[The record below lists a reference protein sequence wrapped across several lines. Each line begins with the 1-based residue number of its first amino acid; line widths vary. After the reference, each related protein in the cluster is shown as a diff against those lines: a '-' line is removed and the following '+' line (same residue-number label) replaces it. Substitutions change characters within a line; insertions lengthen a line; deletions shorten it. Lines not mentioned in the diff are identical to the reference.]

1 MYILQMHY
9 DVTLDFNGTNTI
21 SITSGARTAS
31 TSITQQ
37 CNGHKKNDKRTNTYL
52 QHTTQKTKA

>member
-1 MYILQMHY
+1 MHY

-31 TSITQQ
+31 TS
-37 CNGHKKNDKRTNTYL
+37 RTPESTPVFYGVCAAQAL
-52 QHTTQKTKA
+52 VFCVVCCK